1 MTQDYRL
8 SPASTLADVSDRAP
22 RVLGTIGLVRVD
34 VTGDAFSDG
43 QAIGWADGTGTARLP
58 HIAPKLFNAT
68 SWDRIRNLQ
77 AGVHKFGLAAGLP
90 VHASAWGTLYFGV
103 GDPAR
108 VVSAVN
114 QFNVYR
120 LRNPAASGKTIIVH
134 AVRARWSAARRFVI
148 VQTTTSSVDRTTNL
162 PPKAKVSAIGAVV
175 GVLTLDTNVAANLTN
190 LIHAE
195 VLVANTPVDYV
206 QPIRIAAGDMV
217 DFGVGDIGGA
227 AGELGDFNVEWS
239 EEA

>member
-1 MTQDYRL
+1 MAEDYRL
-8 SPASTLADVSDRAP
+8 SPASTLADVSDR
-22 RVLGTIGLVRVD
+22 
-34 VTGDAFSDG
+34 
-43 QAIGWADGTGTARLP
+43 TARLLGLIGLAGVNGFGDGSAALTNFLSDNGGSLRP
-58 HIAPKLFNAT
+58 IGALPVAMNAAGLT
-68 SWDRIRNLQ
+68 DRVRNLQ
-77 AGVHKFGLAAGLP
+77 AGAHKFGLGVGLP
-90 VHASAWGTLYFGV
+90 THSSAWGTLYFGV